1 METKPDFSNSAYLFP
16 HINKEGLPFGLIAVA
31 IALADLLAAAFLHS
45 FTLTAL
51 ALPLALL
58 AYGVFLFFRDPERYP
73 PTDDPKAVLSPADG
87 RICLIQDVPLP
98 EELKPEETSLE
109 DWNKET
115 FTRVSVFMSVF
126 NVHVNR
132 MPTAG
137 TIVRKAYVP
146 GKYLNASLDKAS
158 KDNER
163 CAFVFDHYAPCP
175 DIKSASNHK
184 EMREFAQ
191 KNGLRFHFDTHC
203 GVCHRLDQHEHI
215 RRGASADARHRVKES
230 FRHFF
235 EQAEGTAE
243 VSDLFHFFRAH
254 LRAAAGGCHTG
265 SHKRRR
271 VGHKTNE
278 TDLFAQHL
286 LIVGDASASND
297 TYDEL
302 VLREYIPD
310 LVKHIIQELRFHTKE
325 QDLRLRSRFPVVSGH
340 VYAVQ

>member
-16 HINKEGLPFGLIAVA
+16 HINKEGIRFGLIAAA
-31 IALADLLAAAFLHS
+31 IALADMLAAAILHS
-45 FTLTAL
+45 ALLSTLAI
-51 ALPLALL
+51 PLALL

-163 CAFVFDHYAPCP
+163 CAYLIETAEGVRYGVVQIAGLVARRIVPFVEEGAVL
-175 DIKSASNHK
+175 
-184 EMREFAQ
+184 
-191 KNGLRFHFDTHC
+191 GLAERFGLIRF
-203 GVCHRLDQHEHI
+203 GSRLDVYLPK
-215 RRGASADARHRVKES
+215 GAKS
-230 FRHFF
+230 
-235 EQAEGTAE
+235 E
-243 VSDLFHFFRAH
+243 VRLGQIMV
-254 LRAAAGGCHTG
+254 AG
-265 SHKRRR
+265 
-271 VGHKTNE
+271 E
-278 TDLFAQHL
+278 T
-286 LIVGDASASND
+286 
-297 TYDEL
+297 
-302 VLREYIPD
+302 VLG
-310 LVKHIIQELRFHTKE
+310 RF
-325 QDLRLRSRFPVVSGH
+325 
-340 VYAVQ
+340 

>member
-16 HINKEGLPFGLIAVA
+16 HINREGVRFGVVAAVL
-31 IALADLLAAAFLHS
+31 ALAYTVAAALLHS
-45 FTLTAL
+45 AVMAAFAI
-51 ALPLALL
+51 PLAML

-98 EELKPEETSLE
+98 EELKPEDVSIE

-163 CAFVFDHYAPCP
+163 CAYLIETLEGVRYGVVQIAGLVARRIVPFVEEGAVL
-175 DIKSASNHK
+175 
-184 EMREFAQ
+184 
-191 KNGLRFHFDTHC
+191 GLAERFGLIRF
-203 GVCHRLDQHEHI
+203 GSRLDVYLPKGAKSEVRLGQIMVAGETVLGHI
-215 RRGASADARHRVKES
+215 
-230 FRHFF
+230 
-235 EQAEGTAE
+235 
-243 VSDLFHFFRAH
+243 
-254 LRAAAGGCHTG
+254 C
-265 SHKRRR
+265 
-271 VGHKTNE
+271 
-278 TDLFAQHL
+278 
-286 LIVGDASASND
+286 
-297 TYDEL
+297 
-302 VLREYIPD
+302 
-310 LVKHIIQELRFHTKE
+310 
-325 QDLRLRSRFPVVSGH
+325 
-340 VYAVQ
+340 

>member
-16 HINKEGLPFGLIAVA
+16 HINKEGILFGLIAVA
-31 IALADLLAAAFLHS
+31 IAMADILAAAILRS

-51 ALPLALL
+51 AFPLALL

-163 CAFVFDHYAPCP
+163 CAYLIETLEGVRYGVVQIAGLVARRIVPFVEEGAVLGQAERF
-175 DIKSASNHK
+175 
-184 EMREFAQ
+184 
-191 KNGLRFHFDTHC
+191 GLIRF
-203 GVCHRLDQHEHI
+203 GSRLDVYLPKGAKSEVRLGQIMVAGETVLGHI
-215 RRGASADARHRVKES
+215 
-230 FRHFF
+230 
-235 EQAEGTAE
+235 
-243 VSDLFHFFRAH
+243 
-254 LRAAAGGCHTG
+254 C
-265 SHKRRR
+265 
-271 VGHKTNE
+271 
-278 TDLFAQHL
+278 
-286 LIVGDASASND
+286 
-297 TYDEL
+297 
-302 VLREYIPD
+302 
-310 LVKHIIQELRFHTKE
+310 
-325 QDLRLRSRFPVVSGH
+325 
-340 VYAVQ
+340 